1 MICEVMKFTR
11 KKAARAGNQNR
22 TTPAQV
28 PGAQTQQKHKKHE
41 KKACT
46 AAKQ

>member
-28 PGAQTQQKHKKHE
+28 PGAQSTTETQ
-41 KKACT
+41 KA
-46 AAKQ
+46 